1 MGASATKVWLRDL
14 RRVAVSAHRR
24 FILILG
30 AISAI
35 GPLSIDMYLPSLPA
49 IGHDLQADAASVQM
63 TVTAYFVGL
72 AIGQLAY
79 GPISDRYGRTQ
90 PLLFGL
96 ALYALASIGCALA
109 PSVEALIG
117 MRFLQAL
124 GGCAGMVI
132 TRAMVRD
139 RFPVDEVAK
148 VLSALVLVM
157 GVAPILAPTLGGK
170 IYLWFGWHAIF
181 VVLVGYALL
190 CIAAIVFGVEEAPR
204 ERAPPLAVRSVA
216 KDYLR
221 IVSHRRFMGYALA
234 GGCAQAGMFAYITAS
249 PFVFIDYFGLAPD
262 HYGFLFGANAFGLIF
277 ASQLNARVLRHFRA
291 EKLLRTTLMIYLCA
305 AMLMLACA
313 STGFGG
319 FWGIALPLVV
329 CTSCLGFTFP
339 NSQAGAMAPFGD
351 RAGMASAM
359 LGTLQ
364 FVLAGL
370 SSIVVAALHSGN
382 ALGMAATIA
391 FWAVLAQVMLRTL
404 VKPPKAK
411 TPFLE

>member
-1 MGASATKVWLRDL
+1 MSPY
-14 RRVAVSAHRR
+14 RRL
-24 FILILG
+24 ILILG
-30 AISAI
+30 AVTAL

-49 IGHDLQADAASVQM
+49 IGRELGADTASVQL
-63 TVTAYFVGL
+63 TATAYFVGL
-72 AIGQLAY
+72 AFGQVMY
-79 GPISDRYGRTQ
+79 GPISDRFGRKK

-96 ALYALASIGCALA
+96 ALYTIASIGCALA
-109 PSVEALIG
+109 PSIEALIAL
-117 MRFLQAL
+117 RALQAL

-132 TRAMVRD
+132 TRAIVRD
-139 RFPVDEVAK
+139 RFAVDETAK
-148 VLSALVLVM
+148 VLSTLVLVM

-170 IYLWFGWHAIF
+170 IELWFGWHAIF
-181 VVLVGYALL
+181 ALLVGFGLL
-190 CIAAIVFGVEEAPR
+190 CMLAIHFGIDEVMR
-204 ERAPPLAVRSVA
+204 QRSPPLSVNSVA

-262 HYGFLFGANAFGLIF
+262 RYGQLFGANAFGLIL
-277 ASQLNARVLRHFRA
+277 ASQLNSRLLRRYRA
-291 EKLLRTTLMIYLCA
+291 EKVLRTTLLVYLAAATTMLVCA
-305 AMLMLACA
+305 A
-313 STGFGG
+313 TGLGG
-319 FWGIALPLVV
+319 FWGIAMPLIV
-329 CTSCLGFTFP
+329 CTSSLGFTFP

-351 RAGMASAM
+351 RAGMAAAM

-370 SSIVVAALHSGN
+370 SSVVVAALHSGN

-404 VKPPKAK
+404 VKPPRK
-411 TPFLE
+411 TPSPA

>member
-1 MGASATKVWLRDL
+1 MSPY
-14 RRVAVSAHRR
+14 HR

-30 AISAI
+30 AVSAL

-49 IGHDLQADAASVQM
+49 IGRELGADAAAVQM
-63 TVTAYFVGL
+63 TATAYFIGL
-72 AIGQLAY
+72 AFGQVIY
-79 GPISDRYGRTQ
+79 GPISDRFGRKK

-96 ALYALASIGCALA
+96 GLFTIASVGCALA

-117 MRFLQAL
+117 LRALQAL

-139 RFPVDEVAK
+139 RFPVEQMAK
-148 VLSALVLVM
+148 VLSTLVLVM

-170 IYLWFGWHAIF
+170 LELWFGWHTIF
-181 VVLVGYALL
+181 ALL
-190 CIAAIVFGVEEAPR
+190 VVYGLLCFVGIAFGIDEVER
-204 ERAPPLAVRSVA
+204 ERSSPLSVKSVA
-216 KDYLR
+216 ADYLR

-249 PFVFIDYFGLAPD
+249 PFVFIDFFELAPD
-262 HYGFLFGANAFGLIF
+262 RYGLLFGVNAFGLIL
-277 ASQLNARVLRHFRA
+277 ASQLNSRLLKRYRS
-291 EKLLRTTLMIYLCA
+291 EKVLRTTLLFNLGAALTMLVCA
-305 AMLMLACA
+305 Y
-313 STGFGG
+313 SGFGG

-329 CTSCLGFTFP
+329 CTSSLGFTFP

-351 RAGMASAM
+351 RAGMAAAM

-364 FVLAGL
+364 FVLAGV
-370 SSIVVAALHSGN
+370 SSVVVAALHTGN
-382 ALGMAATIA
+382 ALGMAATMA
-391 FWAVLAQVMLRTL
+391 FWSVIAQVMLRTL

-411 TPFLE
+411 TAPAA

>member
-1 MGASATKVWLRDL
+1 
-14 RRVAVSAHRR
+14 VSSYRR

-30 AISAI
+30 AVSAL

-49 IGHDLQADAASVQM
+49 IGRELGADAASVQM
-63 TVTAYFVGL
+63 TATAYFIGL
-72 AIGQLAY
+72 AFGQVMY
-79 GPISDRYGRTQ
+79 GPISDRFGRKK

-96 ALYALASIGCALA
+96 ALYTIASIGCALA
-109 PSVEALIG
+109 PGVNALIAL
-117 MRFLQAL
+117 RALQAL

-139 RFPVDEVAK
+139 RFPVDEMAK
-148 VLSALVLVM
+148 VLSTLVLVM

-170 IYLWFGWHAIF
+170 IELWFGWHMIF
-181 VVLVGYALL
+181 ALLVGFGVLCMLAIAL
-190 CIAAIVFGVEEAPR
+190 GVEEVQR
-204 ERAPPLAVRSVA
+204 ERSPPLSVKSVA

-262 HYGFLFGANAFGLIF
+262 RYGLLFGVNAFGLIF
-277 ASQLNARVLRHFRA
+277 ASQLNSRLLKRYRA
-291 EKLLRTTLMIYLCA
+291 EKVLRKTLRVYLLA
-305 AMLMLACA
+305 AMTMLICA
-313 STGFGG
+313 LSGFGG
-319 FWGIALPLVV
+319 FWGIAVPLIF
-329 CTSCLGFTFP
+329 CTSSLGFTFP

-351 RAGMASAM
+351 RAGMAAAM

-364 FVLAGL
+364 FVLAGI
-370 SSIVVAALHSGN
+370 SSLVVAALHTGN

-391 FWAVLAQVMLRTL
+391 FWAVMAQVMLRTL
-404 VKPPKAK
+404 VKPPRIK
-411 TPFLE
+411 TPSPA